1 MSYTVEPTN
10 PLEPTDDREAGMMAA
25 EFRTIKGYLKNTLLK
40 AITDNKTASDD
51 GLKSIN
57 DKLNTATGN
66 ADLPAT
72 TGLIPIVAGIY
83 KALYTEGTG
92 VIAKLSSVSTK
103 VDQQATA
110 LEQANQT
117 IANLNSAMQQLSQSF
132 TALNNK
138 FNQLTGDVDSIILE
152 LPVGYVL
159 ITKNSANPATY
170 LKYGEWK
177 QVCKGTYLVGVGA
190 STYSGATA
198 YNFTQPGGAYG
209 EPSVSLTVAH
219 LPKHRHASNVI
230 VRTQKLTSVDGEPT
244 GGDGVKVIIGYDS
257 AGNPI
262 YGSESSGAAQAYY
275 TTNYEGTE
283 TATWENPKDY
293 GKSQQ
298 RIPYTSYAGGQYT
311 ASGLGGVPSWSQLP
325 VRLNPLATAYYM
337 WERTA

>member
-1 MSYTVEPTN
+1 MSYSVDPVN
-10 PLEPTDDREAGMMAA
+10 PAEPTDDREAGMMAA
-25 EFRTIKGYLKNTLLK
+25 EFRSIKGYIKNTVLK

-51 GLKSIN
+51 SLKSIN
-57 DKLNTATGN
+57 DKLNVATGN

-83 KALYTEGTG
+83 KALYAEGTG
-92 VIAKLSSVSTK
+92 VIAKLSSLSTK

-110 LEQANQT
+110 LAQANQT

-132 TALNNK
+132 TTLNNK

-209 EPSVSLTVAH
+209 EPSVSLHVGH

-230 VRTQKLTSVDGEPT
+230 VRSQKLTAVDGEAT

-257 AGNPI
+257 SGKPI
-262 YGSESSGAAQAYY
+262 YGSESSGATPAYY

-283 TATWENPKDY
+283 TATWENHKDY

-298 RIPYTSYAGGQYT
+298 RIPYTSYVGGQYVG
-311 ASGLGGVPSWSQLP
+311 AEGGSSWHQVPVQ
-325 VRLNPLATAYYM
+325 LNPLATAYYM